1 MKPLSP
7 LRAAILALV
16 MALAESAGEADYTLD
31 DSFWNEESPVGEVE
45 RLLREHQQNQELVD
59 KIGSNFYQIIYPVQL
74 RHHEKMGISTREV
87 GAPKFPGRF
96 PDSGGYSGSSGSRG
110 RSRTGKHFHRTSLL
124 IKAFNHKFRLDL
136 ELNTQLLAPNI
147 IQKHYLQSGFAQD
160 SHREIEHC
168 YYHGTVK
175 DYPGA
180 SAAFHT
186 CNGVSGVIHVGNET
200 FVIHPFYGGDLSK
213 HPHVIFEA
221 RTKSNKGCA
230 NSGNLEWRTRSIRRQ
245 SHHSGLVDQ
254 QDPNGAGRYRRDV
267 RETTKYIET
276 ALIIDKAMF
285 QKRNGS
291 TRAEVVHDAIQVAN
305 IADLYFRT
313 LNTRVSVVY
322 IETWQGQN
330 QAQID
335 GGKDISK
342 AISNFNDYTSRNLYK
357 IDKDTTQLLT
367 GETFA
372 GGEAGMSVPETV
384 CTPKAVGISVDIN
397 TYEPHLLAG
406 TMAHMIGHNI
416 GMGHDDNRDE
426 CICRDWH
433 GCIMSQSIVGLENV
447 QPYKFSECSRLD
459 YIDALRIGHGLC
471 LLNKPNEIEIRKNC
485 GNGIVEDDEEC
496 DCGSALDCDKTDPCC
511 DGITCK
517 LKKESQCATGPCCD
531 NCILKPP
538 GVICRDAHNECDL
551 PEYCTGDTG
560 QCPGDVYKKN
570 GSPCGLNA
578 TGTST
583 GYCFNGVCPT
593 TTSQCERIWG
603 YSSAAADRICY
614 EQFNSK
620 GSINGHCGKDAQGNY
635 IKCEPENIQCGSL
648 QCKNGEQTPVE
659 DCGENSNSKA
669 FITMGGS
676 TYECRSITGSTTN
689 SATPPLGLVQNGT
702 PCGENLICIN
712 QTCVS
717 LFMYVD
723 QVKCP
728 TNHNDRECSG
738 NGDCTNTNKCFC
750 KFGWTGPDCSIQ
762 AHITT
767 TLASLVTTTSTEIAM
782 EKKVTRYANYHG
794 SNTVFLVG
802 VLMSVV
808 GGVFVTFA
816 LMALCYRSVV
826 VHNNF
831 SLCLRKKTTRFKY
844 DPPYVKKPM
853 AKYVGGPANANHHSQ
868 DDISLEGSNKLM
880 FTNQNAQFRD
890 HKSIRR
896 MTGTSGSEDDPTHSG
911 EEETVSF
918 IDLPPNSISKLP
930 EKGILKKHG
939 FALVLGDSNKEKWP
953 DDTQSDKLELIAQQ
967 ESTIPSSGGQ
977 LGAAVIGPVMSDVER
992 VKGMNGYHEDILE
1005 ALRRSAAQVPRS
1017 SANTPSGSM
1026 SEELLRKTLDCVAE
1040 MQLGAQNVY
1049 PMQREYKRSSS
1060 SRTGSKENICDPQQ
1074 HLLSDTGNTSTML
1087 HHRQQQ
1093 HTQDEDDTPSV
1104 GPLRIRNLEDLIRQL
1119 EHHSSRHMSP
1129 SGSEDIR
1136 MSETE
1141 VDRHYRVDSSA
1152 ACSESSHGSNQQLA
1166 QSQKT
1171 ATILPPYS
1179 SRCRPPRSDDE
1190 SRFSYGPPGGSGGPG
1205 SSGTGRYR
1213 HPASRHP
1220 AHQSHSPHSP
1230 HSFTHHTHH
1239 GHAHGHSS
1247 HAGHSSHHSSHTH
1260 LHQDDEG
1267 IYESA
1272 DPHPVHSIVHPHD
1285 RNALSDQ
1292 RDTNDSESDDL
1303 FQAQQQLARWASEDV
1318 VSVVVMEQGSDSSH
1332 VTQQGPSSAS
1342 TMHGQFQQHP
1352 SHPQQQ
1358 LHHDNNNTTTNTC
1371 SSNVNGVPAMGSCHN
1386 ISSLSHQQLVN
1397 SRDYCPS
1404 PLSTETESSG
1414 SVIQPVAPSRR
1425 GPIMPGPG
1433 PDGNHIMEST
1443 GRYPEYK
1450 H

>member
-1 MKPLSP
+1 MKLVSP

-16 MALAESAGEADYTLD
+16 MALVESAGEADYTLD

-45 RLLREHQQNQELVD
+45 RLLKEHQQNQELVH
-59 KIGSNFYQIIYPVQL
+59 KIGSNIYQIIYPVQL

-87 GAPKFPGRF
+87 GAPKFPGRGGF
-96 PDSGGYSGSSGSRG
+96 DSSYSGSGASRG

-147 IQKHYLQSGFAQD
+147 VQKHYLPSGFAQD

-230 NSGNLEWRTRSIRRQ
+230 NSGNMENWARHQRNQRQ
-245 SHHSGLVDQ
+245 NHHSGLVADQ
-254 QDPNGAGRYRRDV
+254 QDANGAGRYRRDV
-267 RETTKYIET
+267 SETTKYIET
-276 ALIIDKAMF
+276 ALVIDRSMF

-313 LNTRVSVVY
+313 VNTRVSVVY
-322 IETWQGQN
+322 IETWQGLN
-330 QAQID
+330 QAKID
-335 GGKDISK
+335 GGQDISK
-342 AISNFNDYTSRNLYK
+342 AISNFNDYTTRNLYK

-372 GGEAGMSVPETV
+372 GGEAGMAVPDSA
-384 CTPKAVGISVDIN
+384 CTAKAVGISVDIN

-416 GMGHDDNRDE
+416 GMSHDVPRDG
-426 CICRDWH
+426 CSCRDWH
-433 GCIMSQSIVGLENV
+433 GCIMSQTIVGLENV
-447 QPYKFSECSRLD
+447 QPYKFSECSEID
-459 YIDALRIGHGLC
+459 YTVALRHGNGLC
-471 LLNKPNEIEIRKNC
+471 LFNKPNEVVFRKNC
-485 GNGIVEDDEEC
+485 GNGVVEEDEEC
-496 DCGSALDCDKTDPCC
+496 DCGNALDCDKTDPCC

-531 NCILKPP
+531 KCILKPP

-551 PEYCTGDTG
+551 PEYCNGETG
-560 QCPGDVYKKN
+560 QCPPDVHKKN
-570 GSPCGLNA
+570 GNPCGMN
-578 TGTST
+578 TSGLTT
-583 GYCFNGVCPT
+583 GYCFNGLCPT
-593 TTSQCERIWG
+593 TAAQCERIWG
-603 YSSAAADRICY
+603 YSGTGADRVCY

-620 GSINGHCGKDAQGNY
+620 GSINGHCGKDASGNY

-648 QCKNGEQTPVE
+648 QCKDGDRTPVE
-659 DCGENSNSKA
+659 DCSDHQYAKA
-669 FITMGGS
+669 IISIKGVE
-676 TYECRSITGSTTN
+676 YECKSISGSSTG
-689 SATPPLGLVQNGT
+689 SATPPFGLVRDGT
-702 PCGENLICIN
+702 PCGDNLICVN
-712 QTCVS
+712 QSCVS
-717 LFMYVD
+717 IFPYID
-723 QVKCP
+723 QTKCP
-728 TNHNDRECSG
+728 SNHNNLECSG

-767 TLASLVTTTSTEIAM
+767 TYASPVTSSTPESLAGVM
-782 EKKVTRYANYHG
+782 EKKTTRYANYHG

-816 LMALCYRSVV
+816 LMALCYR
-826 VHNNF
+826 
-831 SLCLRKKTTRFKY
+831 L
-844 DPPYVKKPM
+844 
-853 AKYVGGPANANHHSQ
+853 
-868 DDISLEGSNKLM
+868 
-880 FTNQNAQFRD
+880 
-890 HKSIRR
+890 
-896 MTGTSGSEDDPTHSG
+896 TGASGSEEDAAH
-911 EEETVSF
+911 
-918 IDLPPNSISKLP
+918 
-930 EKGILKKHG
+930 
-939 FALVLGDSNKEKWP
+939 
-953 DDTQSDKLELIAQQ
+953 
-967 ESTIPSSGGQ
+967 SGGQ
-977 LGAAVIGPVMSDVER
+977 TGAAVVGPVPD
-992 VKGMNGYHEDILE
+992 GMKFVNGYHEDILE

-1017 SANTPSGSM
+1017 SANTPSGSF
-1026 SEELLRKTLDCVAE
+1026 SEELLRKTLADCVSN
-1040 MQLGAQNVY
+1040 MQIQNTPNVY
-1049 PMQREYKRSSS
+1049 PAERDYQRGSS
-1060 SRTGSKENICDPQQ
+1060 SRTGSKENVCVP
-1074 HLLSDTGNTSTML
+1074 HPLLSDTATTSAMIP

-1093 HTQDEDDTPSV
+1093 RPQDEDHE
-1104 GPLRIRNLEDLIRQL
+1104 PLRIRNLEDLIRQL

-1129 SGSEDIR
+1129 NGSEDTR
-1136 MSETE
+1136 VSETE
-1141 VDRHYRVDSSA
+1141 MERHYRVDSSA
-1152 ACSESSHGSNQQLA
+1152 PCSESSHGSNQQLA

-1190 SRFSYGPPGGSGGPG
+1190 SRFSYGGGGGGGPG

-1213 HPASRHP
+1213 HSTSRHP
-1220 AHQSHSPHSP
+1220 AHQPHSP
-1230 HSFTHHTHH
+1230 HSFSHHTHH

-1260 LHQDDEG
+1260 LHDGDGEG

-1272 DPHPVHSIVHPHD
+1272 DPHPVHPHPHD

-1292 RDTNDSESDDL
+1292 RDTNDSESSHASSLSSELCKYRHKKRDCDGGGSSGGGGGTGSIISGGAPSRRRREFVNTRSLDIRDLERDGTGSSDGYDDL

-1332 VTQQGPSSAS
+1332 AQGPSSAS
-1342 TMHGQFQQHP
+1342 TMHGHIQQHP
-1352 SHPQQQ
+1352 SHQQQQ
-1358 LHHDNNNTTTNTC
+1358 LHHDNNNTTTITTT
-1371 SSNVNGVPAMGSCHN
+1371 SNVNGVPAMGSCHN
-1386 ISSLSHQQLVN
+1386 ITNLSHQLVN
-1397 SRDYCPS
+1397 SRDYYPS
-1404 PLSTETESSG
+1404 PPSTETESSG
-1414 SVIQPVAPSRR
+1414 SVVQPSRR
-1425 GPIMPGPG
+1425 GPIMQGQG
-1433 PDGNHIMEST
+1433 PDGNHIMENT

>member
-1 MKPLSP
+1 MKLMSP
-7 LRAAILALV
+7 LRAAILALA

-31 DSFWNEESPVGEVE
+31 DSFWNEESPVGKFAIVGEVE
-45 RLLREHQQNQELVD
+45 RLLKEHQQNQELVD

-87 GAPKFPGRF
+87 GAPKFPARGGY
-96 PDSGGYSGSSGSRG
+96 DGSYAGSGGGRG

-147 IQKHYLQSGFAQD
+147 VQKHYLPSGFAQD

-245 SHHSGLVDQ
+245 GHHQGLVAS
-254 QDPNGAGRYRRDV
+254 QDANGAGRYRRDV

-471 LLNKPNEIEIRKNC
+471 LLNKPNEVELRKNC

-531 NCILKPP
+531 KCILKPP

-551 PEYCTGDTG
+551 PEYCNGETG
-560 QCPGDVYKKN
+560 QCPPDVHKKN
-570 GSPCGLNA
+570 GNPCGMNA
-578 TGTST
+578 TGFST

-593 TTSQCERIWG
+593 TAAQCERIWG
-603 YSSAAADRICY
+603 YSGTGADRVCY

-620 GSINGHCGKDAQGNY
+620 GSINGHCGKDTNGNY

-648 QCKNGEQTPVE
+648 QCKDGDRTPVE
-659 DCGENSNSKA
+659 DCSDHLYSRAIISIKGIE
-669 FITMGGS
+669 
-676 TYECRSITGSTTN
+676 YECKNDACSPVAPSYHHRSITGS
-689 SATPPLGLVQNGT
+689 SAGAATPPFGLVRDGT
-702 PCGENLICIN
+702 PCGDNLICVN

-717 LFMYVD
+717 IFPYID
-723 QVKCP
+723 QTKCP
-728 TNHNDRECSG
+728 SNHNNLECSG

-767 TLASLVTTTSTEIAM
+767 TYASPVTASTTDGLSAVM
-782 EKKVTRYANYHG
+782 EKKTTRYANYHG

-816 LMALCYRSVV
+816 LMALCYRV
-826 VHNNF
+826 
-831 SLCLRKKTTRFKY
+831 
-844 DPPYVKKPM
+844 
-853 AKYVGGPANANHHSQ
+853 
-868 DDISLEGSNKLM
+868 
-880 FTNQNAQFRD
+880 D
-890 HKSIRR
+890 HKALRR
-896 MTGTSGSEDDPTHSG
+896 MTGTSGSEEDPTHSG
-911 EEETVSF
+911 
-918 IDLPPNSISKLP
+918 
-930 EKGILKKHG
+930 
-939 FALVLGDSNKEKWP
+939 
-953 DDTQSDKLELIAQQ
+953 
-967 ESTIPSSGGQ
+967 GQ
-977 LGAAVIGPVMSDVER
+977 AGPAAVGPVSDVER
-992 VKGMNGYHEDILE
+992 TMKSLNGYHEDILE

-1017 SANTPSGSM
+1017 SANTPSGSI
-1026 SEELLRKTLDCVAE
+1026 SEELLRKTLSDCVAG
-1040 MQLGAQNVY
+1040 MQLGAPNVY
-1049 PMQREYKRSSS
+1049 PTEREYKRSSS

-1074 HLLSDTGNTSTML
+1074 HILSDAGATAAL
-1087 HHRQQQ
+1087 LQHHRQQQ

-1190 SRFSYGPPGGSGGPG
+1190 SRFSYGGGGGPG

-1220 AHQSHSPHSP
+1220 THQSHSPHSP

-1239 GHAHGHSS
+1239 GHAHGHSA

-1272 DPHPVHSIVHPHD
+1272 DPHPVHPIHPHE
-1285 RNALSDQ
+1285 RNAMSDP

-1332 VTQQGPSSAS
+1332 AQGPSSAS
-1342 TMHGQFQQHP
+1342 TMHGHIQQHP
-1352 SHPQQQ
+1352 SHQQQQ
-1358 LHHDNNNTTTNTC
+1358 LHHDNPTTTT
-1371 SSNVNGVPAMGSCHN
+1371 SSNVNGVQAMGSCHN
-1386 ISSLSHQQLVN
+1386 INSMNHQLVN
-1397 SRDYCPS
+1397 SRDYYPS
-1404 PLSTETESSG
+1404 PPSTETESSG
-1414 SVIQPVAPSRR
+1414 SVIQPSRR

>member
-1 MKPLSP
+1 MKLMNP
-7 LRAAILALV
+7 LRATILALI
-16 MALAESAGEADYTLD
+16 MSLAESAGEADYTLD

-45 RLLREHQQNQELVD
+45 RLLKEHQQNQELVD

-87 GAPKFPGRF
+87 GAPKFPAR
-96 PDSGGYSGSSGSRG
+96 GGYEGSYSGSGGGRG

-147 IQKHYLQSGFAQD
+147 VQKHYLPSGFAQD

-230 NSGNLEWRTRSIRRQ
+230 NSGNLVYRTRSTRRQ
-245 SHHSGLVDQ
+245 SHHSGLVES
-254 QDPNGAGRYRRDV
+254 QDGNGAGRYRRDV

-305 IADLYFRT
+305 IVDLYFRT

-471 LLNKPNEIEIRKNC
+471 LLNKPNEVELRKNC

-531 NCILKPP
+531 KCILKAP
-538 GVICRDAHNECDL
+538 GVICRDAYNECDL
-551 PEYCTGDTG
+551 PEYCNGESG
-560 QCPGDVYKKN
+560 RCPSDVHKKN
-570 GSPCGLNA
+570 GNPCGMNA
-578 TGTST
+578 TGFST

-593 TTSQCERIWG
+593 TAAQCERIWG
-603 YSSAAADRICY
+603 YSGTGADRVCY

-620 GSINGHCGKDAQGNY
+620 GSINGHCGKDMNGNY

-648 QCKNGEQTPVE
+648 QCKDGDRTPVE
-659 DCGENSNSKA
+659 DCSDHLYSRAIISIKGIE
-669 FITMGGS
+669 
-676 TYECRSITGSTTN
+676 YECKSITGSVTN
-689 SATPPLGLVQNGT
+689 SVTPPFGLVRDGT
-702 PCGENLICIN
+702 PCGDNLICVN

-717 LFMYVD
+717 IFPYID
-723 QVKCP
+723 QTKCP
-728 TNHNDRECSG
+728 SNHNNLECSG

-767 TLASLVTTTSTEIAM
+767 TYASPVTSTTPEVLSGVM
-782 EKKVTRYANYHG
+782 EKKTTRYANYHG

-816 LMALCYRSVV
+816 LMALCYR
-826 VHNNF
+826 
-831 SLCLRKKTTRFKY
+831 KKTTRLKY

-853 AKYVGGPANANHHSQ
+853 AKYVGGAANANHHSQ
-868 DDISLEGSNKLM
+868 DDISLEGSNKMM
-880 FTNQNAQFRD
+880 FGNQTTQFRD

-911 EEETVSF
+911 EDETVSF
-918 IDLPPNSISKLP
+918 IDLPPNNISKVP

-939 FALVLGDSNKEKWP
+939 FGLALGDSNKEKWP
-953 DDTQSDKLELIAQQ
+953 DDTQSDNLELIAQQ
-967 ESTIPSSGGQ
+967 ESTIPPSGGQ
-977 LGAAVIGPVMSDVER
+977 VGAAAVGPVSDVER
-992 VKGMNGYHEDILE
+992 TMKSLNGYHEDILE

-1017 SANTPSGSM
+1017 SANTPSGSI
-1026 SEELLRKTLDCVAE
+1026 SEELLRKTLSDCVAG
-1040 MQLGAQNVY
+1040 MQLGPPSVY
-1049 PMQREYKRSSS
+1049 QQQQQQEREYKRSGS

-1074 HLLSDTGNTSTML
+1074 HVLSDTGATSAL
-1087 HHRQQQ
+1087 LQHHRQQQ
-1093 HTQDEDDTPSV
+1093 HVPDEDDTPSV

-1190 SRFSYGPPGGSGGPG
+1190 SRFSYGAAGGPG

-1213 HPASRHP
+1213 HSVSRHP

-1230 HSFTHHTHH
+1230 HTFTHHTHH
-1239 GHAHGHSS
+1239 GHAHGHPS

-1260 LHQDDEG
+1260 LHQDEEG

-1272 DPHPVHSIVHPHD
+1272 DAHPVHQHSHD
-1285 RNALSDQ
+1285 RSALNDQ

-1332 VTQQGPSSAS
+1332 AQGPSSAS
-1342 TMHGQFQQHP
+1342 TMHGHIQQHP
-1352 SHPQQQ
+1352 SHQHQQS
-1358 LHHDNNNTTTNTC
+1358 HHDPITTTT
-1371 SSNVNGVPAMGSCHN
+1371 SNVNGVPAMGSCHN
-1386 ISSLSHQQLVN
+1386 INSLSHQLVN
-1397 SRDYCPS
+1397 SRDYYPS
-1404 PLSTETESSG
+1404 PPSTETESSG
-1414 SVIQPVAPSRR
+1414 SVIQPSRR
-1425 GPIMPGPG
+1425 GPIMQGPVA
-1433 PDGNHIMEST
+1433 DGNHIMEST